1 MRKCLMFLLLGTG
14 LWAQDWGQHFGI
26 NIYATQPSDTASKLY
41 DRGWKVA
48 IPFYF
53 RVGNPVE
60 QRLRIEFGKFSWGKI
75 QVVTAASGET
85 EQVNATSR
93 LVGYDWLISLGQ
105 RKEAGVDL
113 ILGIGGA
120 RWYQDIIRTYP
131 SGSGVE
137 TYLDT
142 DQKAAF
148 AATLGFRFRFTRN
161 VALELHQVFTSLPGS
176 DRDFK
181 DAELSHTA
189 LGLAFRL

>member
-1 MRKCLMFLLLGTG
+1 MRKLLMILALGTG
-14 LWAQDWGQHFGI
+14 LCAQDWGQHFGL
-26 NIYATQPSDTASKLY
+26 NIYATNPSDTAGKLY

-60 QRLRIEFGKFSWGKI
+60 QRLRVEFGKFSKGRPQDVGNGEVEQI
-75 QVVTAASGET
+75 SAS
-85 EQVNATSR
+85 SR

-113 ILGIGGA
+113 ILGVGGA
-120 RWYQDIIRTYP
+120 RWYQDVVRTYP
-131 SGSGVE
+131 NSPG
-137 TYLDT
+137 TPAYRDT
-142 DQKAAF
+142 DEKGAF
-148 AATLGFRFRFTRN
+148 AATFGFRFRFTRN
-161 VALELHQVFTSLPGS
+161 FALELHQVFTSLPGS

-189 LGLAFRL
+189 LGIAFRL